1 MAKRTKRAKRAT
13 KLSKGVVGTVI
24 AGTLT
29 AAGAGSAGATTFN
42 EPSIA
47 GGDFSD
53 TFLGADPLSPLS
65 VGTNLVTGHVQGGSD
80 ENDFFKF
87 SGLEGGAAFIID
99 TSATGGGDPTGEV
112 LASDESV
119 IVSGSLFGPGD
130 LTGFVP
136 DDGVL
141 IFRAFNTAAQEGTN
155 YEISLSA
162 PLAAPVPAPSALALT
177 GLGAAIAGAF
187 TWRRRKRAR

>member
-1 MAKRTKRAKRAT
+1 MAKRTKRAKRGT

-29 AAGAGSAGATTFN
+29 AAGAGSSGATTFN
-42 EPSIA
+42 ELSI
-47 GGDFSD
+47 GDFSG
-53 TFLGADPLSPLS
+53 TFVGANPLPLGTD
-65 VGTNLVTGHVQGGSD
+65 LVTGSVRD
-80 ENDFFKF
+80 FLDDDDFFRF
-87 SGLEGGAAFIID
+87 SGLQGGAAFTID
-99 TSATGGGDPTGEV
+99 PSKSGTDNPGGEV
-112 LASDESV
+112 LASDGSV
-119 IVSGSLFGPGD
+119 IDSGPLTGPD

-136 DDGVL
+136 NDGVL
-141 IFRAFNTAAQEGTN
+141 IFRAFNTLSQEGAN

-162 PLAAPVPAPSALALT
+162 PLAAPVPAPSALTLT